1 MRSFLFAVNC
11 LVLTAIPAAALEKEL
26 VDQIVQSAQSIA
38 RDANGVSQALKSK
51 NFDAASITKNIEAMD
66 ADVAILQ
73 EVVSKFEST
82 HSNMSERDRADWDL
96 LKTKVQ
102 LIEIMQGQKKKLA
115 VEDMAKNRSLIRAHA
130 TGMVQRAQKLQVTA
144 EKLRRS

>member
-11 LVLTAIPAAALEKEL
+11 LVFAALPAVALEKEL

-51 NFDAASITKNIEAMD
+51 KFDAASVTKNIEAMD
-66 ADVAILQ
+66 SDVAILQ
-73 EVVSKFEST
+73 EVITKFEST
-82 HSNMSERDRADWDL
+82 HTNLSERDRADWNL

-115 VEDMAKNRSLIRAHA
+115 AEDFAKNRSLVRAHA
-130 TGMVQRAQKLQVTA
+130 TGMVQRAQKLQATA